1 MSEYQQFIAEQS
13 KTLLGHLLQ
22 GAVATGKVKDTED
35 VKAYANL
42 AVLSAKALYERLE
55 QEGAV

>member
-13 KTLLGHLLQ
+13 KTLLGHILQ
-22 GAVATGKVKDTED
+22 GAVATGKVKVQED
-35 VKAYANL
+35 VQAYVDI

>member
-13 KTLLGHLLQ
+13 KNLLGHILQ
-22 GAVATGKVKDTED
+22 GALAAGKVVDAKVCAD
-35 VKAYANL
+35 L

-55 QEGAV
+55 EESAV